1 MKERKKII
9 TIAIHIAV
17 WICFFCLPYIFSPQ
31 PKEITASITKYMV
44 TLFVTI
50 NAFLLAFY
58 YLNTLVLIPKFL
70 FKKKWLLYLVS
81 IAACFTLF
89 IYTPREIT
97 HLITGNSEDDIRE
110 EMRQEFRQRRNN
122 FKENKDSIAKFSE
135 PKKDSKRKSPK
146 NEFKYFPGSFVVF
159 LLVLTIG
166 ICITS
171 IQQWLR
177 VEHTKEKIEHEKLN
191 TELSFLKTQVN
202 PHFFFNTL
210 NNIYSLAVV
219 QSDKTAPAVLKL
231 SSIMRYILTETQTDK
246 VPLDNEIDFLKNYID
261 LQLVRLTDKVKVN
274 FEVSGNTINKNIA
287 PLLFIPFVENAFK
300 YGVSTK
306 DNSTIDIHLIA
317 TGNTVELDVTNT
329 IVHKANSMDTT
340 GIGIN
345 NVKRRLILSYP
356 DKHTL
361 YVSDNNNTFKV
372 HLVIDIA

>member
-58 YLNTLVLIPKFL
+58 YLNTLVLIPKLL
-70 FKKKWLLYLVS
+70 FKKKWIVYLVS
-81 IAACFTLF
+81 IAACLTLF
-89 IYTPREIT
+89 IYAPREIT

-122 FKENKDSIAKFSE
+122 FKENKDSISKFSE

-146 NEFKYFPGSFVVF
+146 NEFRYFPGSFVVF

-246 VPLDNEIDFLKNYID
+246 VPLENEIDFLKNYID

-274 FEVSGNTINKNIA
+274 FEISGNTINKNIA

-306 DNSTIDIHLIA
+306 DNSEIDIHLIA